1 MVIGL
6 LRRLLIGLLAVLVIW
21 PVAATAQAPD
31 LTLEEYASLVREA
44 FAAAQRNDEIGLR
57 EAAAKLTALKSVA
70 AADGTALPVN
80 NQWLETELAKNAPN
94 MRAIRERLGAQVEV
108 LTTARTST
116 PADLA
121 ALKAILNAPPF
132 AEQAAPEPASSGW
145 DWNPFG
151 FLEFL
156 FDANGL
162 LANCLPVLAIV
173 VVTGVVGYIILSIRN
188 GSSRGVRR
196 PTANTSEYEE
206 RTLSSGKAIERAD
219 EVAVEGDFRKGVRYL
234 YLSTLLWLEERG
246 VLRYDRT
253 LTNREV
259 LEAVP
264 NGSALRTRL
273 TPVVQTF
280 DRVWYGFAEIDQ
292 TAFDAFRQQVTA
304 LREGR

>member
-1 MVIGL
+1 M
-6 LRRLLIGLLAVLVIW
+6 RRLIVMLLALLVVW
-21 PVAATAQAPD
+21 PAAAMAQSPD
-31 LTLEEYASLVREA
+31 LTLEEYAQLVREA

-57 EAAAKLTALKSVA
+57 EAATRLTALKSVA
-70 AADGTALPVN
+70 AADGSALLVN
-80 NQWLETELAKNAPN
+80 NQWLADELAKNAPN
-94 MRAIRERLGAQVEV
+94 ILAIRERLGAQVEV
-108 LTTARTST
+108 LTIARTST

-121 ALKAILNAPPF
+121 ELQTILNAPPF
-132 AEQAAPEPASSGW
+132 AEQATPEPGSRGSSW
-145 DWNPFG
+145 SWNFLDFFFG
-151 FLEFL
+151 
-156 FDANGL
+156 ANNFVTG
-162 LANCLPVLAIV
+162 CLTVLAVIA
-173 VVTGVVGYIILSIRN
+173 VTGLVGYIIISIRN
-188 GSSRGVRR
+188 GLSRDVRR
-196 PTANTSEYEE
+196 PVASAAEKEE
-206 RTLSSGKAIERAD
+206 RNLSSGKAIQRAD

-264 NGSALRTRL
+264 SGSPLRTRL

>member
-1 MVIGL
+1 MGL
-6 LRRLLIGLLAVLVIW
+6 FRRLIVVLLALLVAW
-21 PVAATAQAPD
+21 PAATMAQAPD
-31 LTLEEYASLVREA
+31 LTVDEYAQLVREA

-57 EAAAKLTALKSVA
+57 EVATKLTALKSVA
-70 AADGTALPVN
+70 AADGSALPVN
-80 NQWLETELAKNAPN
+80 NQWLADELAKSAPN
-94 MRAIRERLGAQVEV
+94 IRAIRERLGAQVEV
-108 LTTARTST
+108 LTLARTSA
-116 PADLA
+116 PADQA
-121 ALKAILNAPPF
+121 ALKAILAAPPF
-132 AEQAAPEPASSGW
+132 AEQAPAEPPSAPSWSFW
-145 DWNPFG
+145 
-151 FLEFL
+151 EFL
-156 FDANGL
+156 FGAGS
-162 LANCLPVLAIV
+162 AITGCLTVLAVI
-173 VVTGVVGYIILSIRN
+173 VVTGVIGYVIITIRN
-188 GSSRGVRR
+188 GMNRGVRR
-196 PTANTSEYEE
+196 PAVNTAEHEE
-206 RTLSSGKAIERAD
+206 RTLSSGKAIQRAD

-264 NGSALRTRL
+264 SGSPLRTRL